1 MQGAM
6 IRQQQPVTG
15 RSKPVPRGASRLVAD
30 EPVSARLPRPSLGG
44 LKRLLWPIVLVAA
57 GFGAY
62 EGAIRLMPYADRPIT
77 KIDVQGDLSYISQQS
92 VQQRIAPYVAASF
105 FSVDLTA
112 MRAELEQMPWIAH
125 AEVRRVW
132 PDEVV
137 IRLEEQLPVAR
148 WGDEALLNNQGQ
160 AFTPRELANYEHLP
174 QLAGPQRA
182 QQQVMQQYQVL
193 SQMLRPLGFSIARLE
208 LRERG
213 SWFLTTGA
221 SRPGRASSCCWG
233 ATTWWRRCAVSL
245 PFTTRHSKSRSPISP
260 ALICV
265 TQRTCRWLAG
275 TERTDDGQTRR
286 CEELER
292 GRTMANAHSGKNDR
306 RAGHRHLQ
314 GGGAGG

>member
-6 IRQQQPVTG
+6 LRHQQPATG
-15 RSKPVPRGASRLVAD
+15 RNQPVQRGASRMVAK
-30 EPVSARLPRPSLGG
+30 EPLSARLPKPRLSVF
-44 LKRLLWPIVLVAA
+44 KKLLWPVLLVAA

-62 EGAIRLMPYADRPIT
+62 EGAQRLMPYADRPIT
-77 KIDVQGDLSYISQQS
+77 KIAVQGDLSYISQQA

-105 FSVDLTA
+105 FTVDLA
-112 MRAELEQMPWIAH
+112 SMRTELEQMPWIAH

-148 WGDEALLNNQGQ
+148 WGEDALLNNQGQ

-174 QLAGPQRA
+174 QLFGPQRA

-193 SQMLRPLGFSIARLE
+193 NQMLRPMGFSIARLE

-221 SRPGRASSCCWG
+221 GSAGPGIELLLGRDHLVEKMRRFIAIYNKTLKEQITNIARIDLRYANG
-233 ATTWWRRCAVSL
+233 LAVGWREPIAQPAAQPAV
-245 PFTTRHSKSRSPISP
+245 
-260 ALICV
+260 A
-265 TQRTCRWLAG
+265 
-275 TERTDDGQTRR
+275 
-286 CEELER
+286 
-292 GRTMANAHSGKNDR
+292 KN
-306 RAGHRHLQ
+306 
-314 GGGAGG
+314 

>member
-6 IRQQQPVTG
+6 LRQQPPAPG
-15 RSKPVPRGASRLVAD
+15 RNKPVPRGASRMVAQ
-30 EPVSARLPRPSLGG
+30 EPMSARLPKANFSV
-44 LKRLLWPIVLVAA
+44 LKRLLWPVLLVAA
-57 GFGAY
+57 GFAAY
-62 EGAIRLMPYADRPIT
+62 EGAVRLMPYADRPIT
-77 KIDVQGDLSYISQQS
+77 KIAVQGDLSYISQQA

-105 FSVDLTA
+105 FTVDLAA
-112 MRAELEQMPWIAH
+112 MRVELEQMPWIAH

-174 QLAGPQRA
+174 QLFGPQRA

-193 SQMLRPLGFSIARLE
+193 SQMLRPMGFSIARLE

-221 SRPGRASSCCWG
+221 GSAGPGIELLLGRDHLVEKMRRFIAIYDKSLKDQITNIARIDLRYSNGLAVGWREPI
-233 ATTWWRRCAVSL
+233 APTTAQPAV
-245 PFTTRHSKSRSPISP
+245 
-260 ALICV
+260 A
-265 TQRTCRWLAG
+265 
-275 TERTDDGQTRR
+275 
-286 CEELER
+286 
-292 GRTMANAHSGKNDR
+292 KN
-306 RAGHRHLQ
+306 
-314 GGGAGG
+314 